1 MKQSIFILSGGV
13 GDVLSIDDLTTYFV
27 FREVDSSGWIFGLI
41 LLQIVIFAW
50 LRLIY
55 PSRSTL
61 LFNAFIS
68 NRFVNQLNREEE
80 SSHGIYNLA
89 IEINYFISFSLFI
102 YLINEKLNL
111 MLVNTEGILR
121 FLALG
126 LAVILFVL
134 VKNLMVR
141 IMVWILDLEESFTDV
156 FFYRFL
162 GHAALSVILIP
173 LVVLSVYLPIDSDIW
188 IKIGAV
194 ILSLAFVYRLGR
206 STLRFWTVNSF
217 SLKYIILYI
226 CALEILPISIF
237 LKVLLK

>member
-1 MKQSIFILSGGV
+1 MSSLHFIASSGFSST
-13 GDVLSIDDLTTYFV
+13 LFINDLTPYFV
-27 FREVDSSGWIFGLI
+27 YREVDSSGWIFGLI

-55 PSRSTL
+55 PSRSEL
-61 LFNAFIS
+61 LFNAFVS

-80 SSHGIYNLA
+80 SSQGIYNLA
-89 IEINYFISFSLFI
+89 IEVNYFISFSLFV
-102 YLINEKLNL
+102 YLINERLDL
-111 MLVNTEGILR
+111 VLVNTEGVLR

-126 LAVILFVL
+126 LGVILFVL
-134 VKNLMVR
+134 VKNLMIR

-162 GHAALSVILIP
+162 GHAMLSVVLIP
-173 LVVLSVYLPIDSDIW
+173 LIVLSVYLPLNTDIW
-188 IKIGAV
+188 IKIGGS
-194 ILSLAFVYRLGR
+194 ILGLAFVYRLGR
-206 STLRFWTVNSF
+206 STLRFWLVNSF

-237 LKVLLK
+237 LKVLVK